1 LNGWKLLDIVGM
13 AKNGWKR
20 IEMAGNGW
28 NGNFFLMG
36 GMVRKGLKIY
46 ELLEMTGINLK

>member
-1 LNGWKLLDIVGM
+1 MAEFGLNGLNGWKLLDIVGM

-36 GMVRKGLKIY
+36 GMVRNG
-46 ELLEMTGINLK
+46 